1 MKKIIQFSKKISD
14 VSNLKK
20 DFFTENSIYL
30 KKSKR
35 EYKLY
40 KKEKRRIRC
49 KNCEK
54 KLGSKIFSSHN
65 IDYTICEKC
74 FHLNGLH
81 EDTTNFLDKLYLT
94 SKGSNYEYAY
104 KKDFNLRVKK
114 IYNPKL
120 NFLKK
125 VLKKNFSVIEL
136 GSGAG
141 HFLKACENQN
151 ISATGYDVNN
161 ELLNIAKKN
170 LKKNKALFIR
180 SENVSKIIKNTKKD
194 VMCLIS
200 TLEHLEN
207 PNEVL
212 KFIKKSKIKYLY
224 LCVPL
229 FSLSTFIE
237 NVFQKVYPRQL
248 NASHT
253 HLYTEKSLHYMIKKN
268 KFKILGE
275 WWFGTDISDLYRGMY
290 LNFKYTNKKF
300 LKYFDVMFGNH
311 IDELQNVLDRKKLSC
326 EVHMVL
332 KI

>member
-207 PNEVL
+207 HNEVL

-275 WWFGTDISDLYRGMY
+275 WWFSTDISDLYRGMY

-326 EVHMVL
+326 EVHMV
-332 KI
+332 

>member
-1 MKKIIQFSKKISD
+1 MKKILKFSKKISD
-14 VSNLKK
+14 VSSLKK
-20 DFFTENSIYL
+20 DFFTENNIYL
-30 KKSKR
+30 KKSKK
-35 EYKLY
+35 EYRLY
-40 KKEKRRIRC
+40 KKEKKRIKC

-54 KLGSKIFSSHN
+54 KLKSTVFISHN

-81 EDTTNFLDKLYLT
+81 EDTTNFLNKLYLT

-114 IYNPKL
+114 IYTPKL
-120 NFLKK
+120 EFLKK

-151 ISATGYDVNN
+151 ISAEGYDVNK

-170 LKKNKALFIR
+170 LKKNKALFIKP
-180 SENVSKIIKNTKKD
+180 ENIYKKIKSSKRD

-207 PNEVL
+207 PNEIL

-237 NVFQKVYPRQL
+237 NVFQNIYPRQL

-253 HLYTEKSLHYMIKKN
+253 HLYTEKSLKHMIKAN

-290 LNFKYTNKKF
+290 LNFKYKDKKF
-300 LKYFDVMFGNH
+300 LKYFDIMFGSC
-311 IDELQNVLDRKKLSC
+311 IDDLQNVLDKKKLSC